1 MRDPYKI
8 TYTVLAQTK
17 YDAIYQAVKMLRATV
32 RFKDVA
38 DVEYVG
44 NDYWKVELDVW
55 EEK

>member
-1 MRDPYKI
+1 MSFRI
-8 TYTVLAQTK
+8 TYTVLAQTR
-17 YDAIYQAVKMLRATV
+17 YEAIYQAVKMLRATV

-55 EEK
+55 EEQ